1 MTTHK
6 PITRTILPS
15 AIVEALRADLRG
27 ELIVPGDA
35 AYDAARRVWNGAIER
50 YPAAIVRAATT
61 EDVARA
67 IRFARANGYEL
78 AVRGGGHSMPGY
90 STVDRGIVLDLSLMK
105 AVRVDPERRRAR
117 AEAGLTLGE
126 LIRATRPFG
135 LATTTGTVSDT
146 GIAGLTLGG
155 GMGWLMGKYGLTVDN
170 LLAVE
175 IVTADGDVLTA
186 SADEHPDLFWAVR
199 GGGGNFGVAT
209 AFTYQLHPVST
220 VLGGMV
226 IHPMERAREVLR
238 FYRDFT
244 RDNPDELIAYAALLT
259 APDGHPVVA
268 IALCYTG
275 DLAAGE
281 RAIAPVRQFGPP
293 LVDMIRPMDYHDLV
307 CMLDDGVR
315 RGRHYYSKANTLPE
329 LTDGVIEAVAA
340 AGERLT
346 SPGSQLLI
354 QHMHGAAARV
364 APDATAFSLRQDCY
378 VVDGIAG
385 WDEGDE
391 APHVAWARSLWN
403 ATEPYATSGIYVN
416 FLGDEGAGRVRA
428 SYGANYERLVAV
440 KDRYDPTNT
449 FHLNQNIVPSL

>member
-1 MTTHK
+1 
-6 PITRTILPS
+6 
-15 AIVEALRADLRG
+15 
-27 ELIVPGDA
+27 
-35 AYDAARRVWNGAIER
+35 
-50 YPAAIVRAATT
+50 
-61 EDVARA
+61 
-67 IRFARANGYEL
+67 
-78 AVRGGGHSMPGY
+78 
-90 STVDRGIVLDLSLMK
+90 
-105 AVRVDPERRRAR
+105 
-117 AEAGLTLGE
+117 
-126 LIRATRPFG
+126 
-135 LATTTGTVSDT
+135 
-146 GIAGLTLGG
+146 
-155 GMGWLMGKYGLTVDN
+155 MGKYGLTVDN

-275 DLAAGE
+275 DPAAGE